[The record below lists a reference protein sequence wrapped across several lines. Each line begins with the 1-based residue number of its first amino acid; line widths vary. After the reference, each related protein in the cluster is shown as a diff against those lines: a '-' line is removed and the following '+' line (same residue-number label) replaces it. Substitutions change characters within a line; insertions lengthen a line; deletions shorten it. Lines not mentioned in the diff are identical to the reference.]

1 MRRNLDKK
9 IAVPL
14 YRQLKQILEEE
25 IERGAYRPG
34 ERIPTEEALCRQFG
48 VSRVTVRQALGA
60 LANEGLVLR
69 HQGSGTFVNHRL
81 PAKTVPLRAVLPE
94 EHWVPS
100 LRKAFQVHRRQ
111 GLGGAL
117 QPQIKVLGR
126 PELHAKIVSAVGR
139 GVAPDLAL
147 IDWVWLTEFADLD
160 YLAPLD
166 EIDKEWAAAFK
177 ADLFPLFVENNC
189 YRGHLYGMQP
199 EANVSLVWYRRDWFE
214 VEGLPPPQT
223 WDELVTVAQHFGSA
237 PVRQRYGLGP
247 FPLAFPGGPNA
258 GETTTYILSS
268 LIWSAGDGICT
279 EGRIVLGE
287 GARQALR
294 FLYDLVHT
302 YRLASPAA
310 SRYEFNEVPLLF
322 ARGALALAFGGSYEK
337 ALIQQVAGWD
347 DKAFRERVGF
357 VPIPAGPGGRPAATV
372 GGMVYVVFRQS
383 RHPEAALEVLKILAS
398 PSLMMEMCR
407 LIGRKPTRV
416 SVVRSLD
423 QERDWFIYETSRL
436 LEIAHVRPIVPR
448 YAQVSAQLQD
458 MLAQTLEKRKSPAE
472 AIAQAQAI
480 IDYLA

>member
-1 MRRNLDKK
+1 MNLDKK

-14 YRQLKQILEEE
+14 YRQLKQILEEG
-25 IERGAYRPG
+25 IERGDYRPG
-34 ERIPTEEALCRQFG
+34 DRIPTEEELCRQFG

-81 PAKTVPLRAVLPE
+81 PAKVIPLRAVVPE

-100 LRKAFQVHRRQ
+100 LRKAFQLHRRQ
-111 GLGGAL
+111 GRGGAL
-117 QPQIKVLGR
+117 QPEIKILGR

-147 IDWVWLTEFADLD
+147 IDWVWLTEFADLH

-214 VEGLPPPQT
+214 REGLSPPRT
-223 WDELVTVAQHFGSA
+223 WDELVEVAQHFKKED
-237 PVRQRYGLGP
+237 VRQRYGLGP

-268 LIWSAGDGICT
+268 LIWSVGGELCQG
-279 EGRIVLGE
+279 GRVVLGE
-287 GARQALR
+287 KACQAVG

-302 YRLASPAA
+302 YQLASPAV
-310 SRYEFNEVPLLF
+310 SRYGFGDVPRLF
-322 ARGALALAFGGSYEK
+322 ANGAVALAFGGSYER
-337 ALIQQVAGWD
+337 ALIQQVSGWD

-383 RHPEAALEVLKILAS
+383 PHPEEALEVLKILAS

-436 LEIAHVRPIVPR
+436 LEIAHVRPVIPR
-448 YAQVSAQLQD
+448 YAQVSAQLQE
-458 MLAQTLEKRKSPAE
+458 MIAQTLERRQSPTE